1 MILQNSFYT
10 LSSMTGD
17 STQIN
22 AIIHINPEHNIFQGH
37 FPGQPVVPGVCMVQ
51 IVKELAEQATGR
63 KLLLRQ
69 GHQIKFLQ
77 LLVPEA
83 TTAIQVAVKLTSI
96 AENDIAVTAA
106 FQKGEENIFKLS
118 GNFTDRK

>member
-10 LSSMTGD
+10 LSSMTADAG
-17 STQIN
+17 QIN
-22 AIIHINPEHNIFQGH
+22 AQVYINPEHDIFQGH
-37 FPGQPVVPGVCMVQ
+37 FPGQPVVPGVCMIQ

-77 LLVPEA
+77 LLVPEQA
-83 TTAIQVAVKLTSI
+83 TAIQVSVKLNPI
-96 AENDIAVTAA
+96 AENEISVTAA